1 VLSAVA
7 MTDGIDRYAVIGRPI
22 RHTVSPL
29 VHGLFAEQTGQ
40 AMTYEVIEGPS
51 SSSEFAAV
59 VRAFIVDGGKGMNVT
74 APFKA
79 DAFSLADEV
88 SERAWL
94 SGAANTLTFTADGRI
109 HADTYDG
116 LALCRDI
123 EVNLGQSLAGRRLL
137 LLGAGGAA
145 RAAIA
150 PFVAAGPAEF
160 VVANRTLSKA
170 AELAELGGRLGG
182 TVRAC
187 GYDSFDGLGS
197 FDVVVNATS
206 ASLTGELPPVPMRSF
221 DPAGLAYDLAYGRG
235 LTPFLHHAQAAGVAH
250 LADGAG
256 MLVEQAADAFA
267 RWRGLRPRTETV
279 IAELAAHSN

>member
-1 VLSAVA
+1 MLVAVA
-7 MTDGIDRYAVIGRPI
+7 MTDRIDRYAVIGRPI

-40 AMTYEVIEGPS
+40 AMTYEVIEGPGS
-51 SSSEFAAV
+51 SREFAAI
-59 VRAFIVDGGKGMNVT
+59 VRAFVADGGKGMNVT

-79 DAFSLADEV
+79 DAFALADEV
-88 SERAWL
+88 SERAQL

-109 HADTYDG
+109 HGDTYDG

-123 EVNLGQSLAGRRLL
+123 EVNLEQPLAGRRLL

-145 RAAIA
+145 RASIA

-160 VVANRTLSKA
+160 VVVNSTVPKA
-170 AELAELGGRLGG
+170 VALAELAERLGG
-182 TVRAC
+182 AVLAC
-187 GYDSFDGLGS
+187 SYDALEGLGA

-206 ASLTGELPPVPMRSF
+206 ASLTGDLPPVPTGSF

-235 LTPFLHHAQAAGVAH
+235 LTPFLRHAQAAGVGR
-250 LADGAG
+250 LADGTG
-256 MLVEQAADAFA
+256 MLVEQAADAFE
-267 RWRGLRPRTETV
+267 RWRGVRPRTGAV
-279 IAELAAHSN
+279 IARLAARND

>member
-1 VLSAVA
+1 MA
-7 MTDGIDRYAVIGRPI
+7 DGIDRYAVIGRPI

-59 VRAFIVDGGKGMNVT
+59 VRAFIAEGGKGMNVT

-79 DAFSLADEV
+79 DAFALADEV
-88 SERAWL
+88 SERAQL
-94 SGAANTLTFTADGRI
+94 SGAANTLTFTPDGRI
-109 HADTYDG
+109 HGDTYDG
-116 LALCRDI
+116 VALRRDI
-123 EVNLGQSLAGRRLL
+123 EVNLGQPLAGRRLL

-160 VVANRTLSKA
+160 VVVNRTLSKA
-170 AELAELGGRLGG
+170 TELAELGGRLGG
-182 TVRAC
+182 AVHAC
-187 GYDSFDGLGS
+187 SQDALEGLGS

-206 ASLTGELPPVPMRSF
+206 ASLTGELPPVPISSF

-235 LTPFLHHAQAAGVAH
+235 LTPFLRHAQAAGVVR

-267 RWRGLRPRTETV
+267 RWRGVRPRTQAV
-279 IAELAAHSN
+279 IARLAARHA